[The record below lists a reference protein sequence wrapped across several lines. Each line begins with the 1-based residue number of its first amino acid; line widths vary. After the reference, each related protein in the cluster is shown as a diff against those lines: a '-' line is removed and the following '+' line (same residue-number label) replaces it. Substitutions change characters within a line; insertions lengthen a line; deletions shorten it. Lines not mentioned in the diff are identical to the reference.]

1 MITGEMSRY
10 RKTFM
15 DASLKAALL
24 NRLQCIEGHSR
35 GVRRMVEAGQ
45 DCAAILHQ
53 IKAMQGA
60 LIKVKGLLI
69 KDYLTS
75 ELNPVF
81 ENGNPDNRET
91 ILEDFAKL
99 LTEDGLK

>member
-1 MITGEMSRY
+1 
-10 RKTFM
+10 
-15 DASLKAALL
+15 
-24 NRLQCIEGHSR
+24 
-35 GVRRMVEAGQ
+35 MVEAGP

-81 ENGNPDNRET
+81 ENGNADNREA
-91 ILEDFAKL
+91 ILEDFAKW